1 MSPTVR
7 PLVSALTLVV
17 ACLGGPS
24 AHADQQTLSQ
34 AILDVQ
40 THWAQVMYE
49 TPEKAKDSAFAR
61 LDGEAKTVADRY
73 PGRAEPLIWEA
84 ISLSSHAGV
93 AGGLTGLGMA
103 KQARD
108 LLLQA
113 ERIDPR
119 ALDGSIYASLGAL
132 YAKVPGWP
140 VGFGDKGKSESYFK
154 KALAINPTGMD
165 PNYLY
170 GDFLFSQGR
179 YRDSEQVLER
189 ALHAPPRPNRP
200 LADKGRKQ
208 EIEAL
213 LAQVRTK
220 LADAGHAGVKG
231 G

>member
-1 MSPTVR
+1 MNPSVR
-7 PLVSALTLVV
+7 PFVSALTLSL
-17 ACLGGPS
+17 ACLGAGS
-24 AHADQQTLSQ
+24 ASADHQTLNQ

-49 TPEKAKDSAFAR
+49 TPQKAKDSAFDK
-61 LDGEAKTVADRY
+61 LDSEAKAVTDRY
-73 PGRAEPLIWEA
+73 PGRAEPLVWEA

-113 ERIDPR
+113 ERIDPK
-119 ALDGSIYASLGAL
+119 ALDGSVYTSLGAL

-140 VGFGDKGKSESYFK
+140 IGFGDQKKAAAYFE
-154 KALAINPTGMD
+154 KALAINPNGMD

-179 YRDSEQVLER
+179 YRDSEQALER

-200 LADKGRKQ
+200 LADKGRKG

-213 LAQVRTK
+213 LTQVHTK
-220 LADAGHAGVKG
+220 LADTGRAGVKG

>member
-7 PLVSALTLVV
+7 PFVSALTVAI

-24 AHADQQTLSQ
+24 AHANQQTLSQ

-49 TPEKAKDSAFAR
+49 TPQKAKDGAFAK
-61 LDGEAKTVADRY
+61 LDGEAKALADRY
-73 PGRAEPLIWEA
+73 PERAEPLIWEA

-119 ALDGSIYASLGAL
+119 ALDGSAYTSLGAL
-132 YAKVPGWP
+132 YARVPGWP
-140 VGFGDKGKSESYFK
+140 IGFG
-154 KALAINPTGMD
+154 
-165 PNYLY
+165 
-170 GDFLFSQGR
+170 
-179 YRDSEQVLER
+179 
-189 ALHAPPRPNRP
+189 
-200 LADKGRKQ
+200 
-208 EIEAL
+208 
-213 LAQVRTK
+213 
-220 LADAGHAGVKG
+220 
-231 G
+231 